1 MRNFEP
7 PLWLLLEHCIKF
19 FLSEAGM
26 WTTKFGNKAQ
36 SPPDPSNVPQCGQRH
51 GGLLLYSTVNGK
63 EKDGETVKVVTLP
76 PHPDLLPF
84 TSTFKGNGRH
94 VIVSRAGK
102 RSRMHADIHTEPPET
117 KSHTAGALENCAQA
131 AMN

>member
-26 WTTKFGNKAQ
+26 WTTKFGIKAQ

-51 GGLLLYSTVNGK
+51 GGLFLYSTGNGK
-63 EKDGETVKVVTLP
+63 EKDGETVKVFTLP
-76 PHPDLLPF
+76 HPRFIPIYLY
-84 TSTFKGNGRH
+84 
-94 VIVSRAGK
+94 I
-102 RSRMHADIHTEPPET
+102 
-117 KSHTAGALENCAQA
+117 
-131 AMN
+131 